1 MALRMTRRDT
11 YGGGRGWQ
19 DGAGVSWTDPEA
31 GGRAQWRERE
41 PIDTTEAAE
50 GQREPE
56 RTGIFNDIAV
66 KLGFRK
72 RTGPKNYQRTDG
84 RIREDICERLWA
96 DSSLDVGDVEVHV
109 RDRVVHLEGTVRLR
123 RMKHDIED
131 IAANCPGVED
141 VENRIRVTVV

>member
-19 DGAGVSWTDPEA
+19 DGAGVSWTDPEG
-31 GGRAQWRERE
+31 GGRAQWKERE
-41 PIDTTEAAE
+41 PIDQNEAAE
-50 GQREPE
+50 GQRNAEH
-56 RTGIFNDIAV
+56 TGIFHDIAV

-72 RTGPKNYQRTDG
+72 GNGPKNYKRTDE
-84 RIREDICERLWA
+84 RIREDICERMWA

-109 RDRVVHLEGTVRLR
+109 REGVVHLDGTVRLR

>member
-11 YGGGRGWQ
+11 GGGRDWQ
-19 DGAGVSWTDPEA
+19 DGAGVSWTNPD
-31 GGRAQWRERE
+31 GGGKKQWQERE
-41 PIDTTEAAE
+41 PIDADEAAE
-50 GQREPE
+50 GQHDNHK
-56 RTGIFNDIAV
+56 TGIFNDIAV

-72 RTGPKNYQRTDG
+72 GPKNYQRTDE

-109 RDRVVHLEGTVRLR
+109 HERVVKLDGTVRLR

-131 IAANCPGVED
+131 IAANCAGVEE
-141 VENRIRVTVV
+141 VENRIRVTLD

>member
-11 YGGGRGWQ
+11 YGGERGWQ

-41 PIDTTEAAE
+41 PIEMAEAAE
-50 GQREPE
+50 GQRETQ

-123 RMKHDIED
+123 RMKRDIED

>member
-19 DGAGVSWTDPEA
+19 DGAGVSWTNPDG
-31 GGRAQWRERE
+31 GGREQWRERE
-41 PIDTTEAAE
+41 PIDANEAAE
-50 GQREPE
+50 GQRDNQ

-72 RTGPKNYQRTDG
+72 GPKNYRRTDE

-96 DSSLDVGDVEVHV
+96 DSSIDAGDVEVHV
-109 RDRVVHLEGTVRLR
+109 NDCVVSLDGSVRLR

-141 VENRIRVTVV
+141 VVNRIRVTID

>member
-11 YGGGRGWQ
+11 YGGERGWQ
-19 DGAGVSWTDPEA
+19 DGAGVSWTDPD
-31 GGRAQWRERE
+31 GGGKDQWRERE
-41 PIDTTEAAE
+41 PIDIAETAE
-50 GQREPE
+50 GQRNPE

-72 RTGPKNYQRTDG
+72 GPKNYRRTDE

-109 RDRVVHLEGTVRLR
+109 CAGVVRLEGTVRLR

-131 IAANCPGVED
+131 IAANCHGVQD
-141 VENRIRVTVV
+141 IENRIRVTVD

>member
-11 YGGGRGWQ
+11 YGGARGWQ
-19 DGAGVSWTDPEA
+19 DGAGVSWTNRDG
-31 GGRAQWRERE
+31 GGRDQWRERQ
-41 PIDTTEAAE
+41 PIDADEAAE
-50 GQREPE
+50 GQPE
-56 RTGIFNDIAV
+56 NQRTGIFNDIAV

-72 RTGPKNYQRTDG
+72 GPKNYRRTDD
-84 RIREDICERLWA
+84 RIQEDICERLWA

-109 RDRVVHLEGTVRLR
+109 RDRVVRLEGTVRLR